1 MSEGPKALSLEEA
14 AKALGQSEKT
24 LRRWVEAGCP
34 HHKAEGRTGK
44 LTFDQAEVVGWLRS
58 MGKSGARGRP
68 VGGGGLRPQPR
79 QPGADAEE
87 EADDETPAKD
97 LTQEQIYKLTAAAN
111 LRIKELEAEKRTRL
125 EQEARGE
132 LLDSREVDEAWAA
145 EGIRVRV
152 ALEAVP
158 ARLAGQLVGLEK
170 AEIEAQLAAAMR
182 GVLSGLSE
190 KAPGVK

>member
-1 MSEGPKALSLEEA
+1 MSEGPKPLSLEAAAEA
-14 AKALGQSEKT
+14 LKQSEKT

-44 LTFDQAEVVGWLRS
+44 LSFDQAEVVGWLRS
-58 MGKSGARGRP
+58 MGKSGAKGRP
-68 VGGGGLRPQPR
+68 VGGGGLRPP
-79 QPGADAEE
+79 PKSAAGEDSE
-87 EADDETPAKD
+87 DETPAKD
-97 LTQEQIYKLTAAAN
+97 LTPEQIYKLTAAAN
-111 LRIKELEAEKRTRL
+111 LRIKELEAEKRSRL

-132 LLDSREVDEAWAA
+132 LLDSREVEEAWAA

-170 AEIEAQLAAAMR
+170 PEIEAQLAAAMR
-182 GVLSGLSE
+182 GVLQGLSE
-190 KAPGVK
+190 NAPGTK